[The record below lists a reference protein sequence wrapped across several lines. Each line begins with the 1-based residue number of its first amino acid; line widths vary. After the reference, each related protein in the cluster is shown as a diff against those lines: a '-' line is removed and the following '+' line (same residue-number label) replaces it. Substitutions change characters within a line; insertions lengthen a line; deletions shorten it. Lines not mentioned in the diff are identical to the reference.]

1 MPFNLISARWLPC
14 RRASGARVWIAPHE
28 ITSSFAEDPIL
39 ALDFPRPDWNAAVT
53 ELMIGLLSTTLPP
66 VDADTWAAAWLEPP
80 PPETLEKAL
89 APLVFAFNLD
99 GDGPRA
105 FQDLAPLGNA
115 EAKSIGTLLIE
126 APGDNTAKENKDL
139 FVKREGVTALSLPYA
154 AAALVTLQTYAP
166 SGGQGNRTS
175 MRGGGPLTLLV
186 APRRR
191 HPRHGVMT
199 TLWDVVWSN
208 VRQDEEDVPPLT
220 AATSRDSKR
229 WARVFP
235 WLAETRTS
243 SNDEP
248 TTPVEHA
255 DPLQAYFGMPR
266 RIRLAN
272 SAEANA
278 QRCSLGGPLDYGS
291 VAELHAVNY
300 GVMYTAW
307 EHPLSPYYID
317 KKGQRFPFHPQPGLS
332 TYADWFAWWGMAE
345 SVPAKTLK
353 LWPER
358 LGGIADQ
365 VPDLE
370 TTRQQCVLAIG
381 FDMDNM
387 KARGFLDERIP
398 YFEPRDTSANWTQEF
413 QTSIRQLIAGAKEAA
428 SSLKYALR
436 LNMFGKRDGAQFKL
450 LDNAPKDAF
459 DDVVAALWAET
470 QPAFVTAVGNLH
482 AGDTIDADKAIRT
495 EFLKA
500 LRRTAFR
507 LFDDASNIDSLADQ
521 NARRLIEAKRMLVVT
536 LGDAGKAAAA
546 MQLVDAKPKGKGG
559 KGGKRRQS

>member
-28 ITSSFAEDPIL
+28 ITSNFVDDPIL

-53 ELMIGLLSTTLPP
+53 ELLIGILSATMPP
-66 VDADTWAAAWLEPP
+66 VDADEWAAAWFEPTA
-80 PPETLEKAL
+80 PEAL
-89 APLVFAFNLD
+89 AKAFAPLAFAFNLD

-115 EAKSIGTLLIE
+115 DVKSIGALLID

-139 FVKREGVTALSLPYA
+139 FVKRGGVAALSLPYA

-186 APRRR
+186 APRRK
-191 HPRHGVMT
+191 HPIHGIT
-199 TLWDVVWSN
+199 ITLWDIVWSN
-208 VRQDEEDVPPLT
+208 VRQDELDVPPLRT
-220 AATSRDSKR
+220 AIHRDSKR

-248 TTPVEHA
+248 TTPGEHA

-266 RIRLAN
+266 RIRLVTGA
-272 SAEANA
+272 SATTS
-278 QRCSLGGPLDYGS
+278 CSLDGPSEHG
-291 VAELHAVNY
+291 VITEFRAVNY

-317 KKGQRFPFHPQPGLS
+317 KKGQKFSFHPQPGLTS
-332 TYADWFAWWGMAE
+332 YADWFAWWGLDNGM
-345 SVPAKTLK
+345 PASNLISWT
-353 LWPER
+353 ER
-358 LGGIADQ
+358 LGAIADQ

-370 TTRQQCVLAIG
+370 TTRQRCVLAVG
-381 FDMDNM
+381 FDMDKM

-398 YFEPRDTSANWTQEF
+398 YFEPRSDSATWPQEF
-413 QTSIRQLIAGAKEAA
+413 QTTVRQLIAGAKESA
-428 SSLKYALR
+428 SSLKYALQ
-436 LNMFGKRDGAQFKL
+436 LNMFGKRDGTQFKL

-459 DDVVAALWAET
+459 GDVVAAFWAET
-470 QPAFVTAVGNLH
+470 QQAFVNALSKLH
-482 AGDTIDADKAIRT
+482 AGDATDADKAV
-495 EFLKA
+495 
-500 LRRTAFR
+500 RTAFLKTLR
-507 LFDDASNIDSLADQ
+507 SAALQLFDDASNIDSLADQ
-521 NARRLIEAKRMLVVT
+521 NARRLVEAKKT
-536 LGDAGKAAAA
+536 LIIALGEAGKVAAA
-546 MQLVDAKPKGKGG
+546 MGLVDQKPRVAGG
-559 KGGKRRQS
+559 KGGRGRKA